1 MLLLCIEGGK
11 PCKDRDTIPE
21 WVMKEGDMMDGYCI
35 ETMGNLPKKQ
45 KSKDVKGVQV
55 RGGGEATTSGIDFW
69 KQLCVIPDKNNPAK
83 KMCLLLMDTQGLWD
97 ASTNDKCNSSIFGL
111 SCVLS
116 SYLIFNQKGTLT
128 SEDLSQLASLTE
140 FSNGLTK
147 LQKDG
152 RKAFQRMDI
161 LFRDFTNISSRKT
174 IDEAEQARLKK
185 LEDLNTKPALNKHT
199 TKIKTCFEKFDIMC
213 LNSPGEIDDVD
224 YNGDLN
230 ECNKL
235 FLKLLGHYI
244 QRIIGTIRPRNIGG
258 EDITGKDFIEY
269 AKNFAD
275 IFEKQD
281 VYPDSTMVMDAASD
295 VSNSKKIDAY
305 CDVFYF
311 VGIDNI

>member
-1 MLLLCIEGGK
+1 MMEGYV
-11 PCKDRDTIPE
+11 CQ
-21 WVMKEGDMMDGYCI
+21 
-35 ETMGNLPKKQ
+35 ETMGNIPKQPEKNSFFD
-45 KSKDVKGVQV
+45 KLKNVVKGVSV
-55 RGGGEATTSGIDFW
+55 SGGDTPNTSGIDFW
-69 KQLCVIPDKNNPAK
+69 RQVFIIPDNSPNNPYK
-83 KMCLLLMDTQGLWD
+83 KKCVLLMDTQGLWD
-97 ASTNDKCNSSIFGL
+97 PETENKCNASIFGL

-258 EDITGKDFIEY
+258 EDITGKYFIEY
-269 AKNFAD
+269 AKKFAD

-311 VGIDNI
+311 MVFIKFRSLIKS